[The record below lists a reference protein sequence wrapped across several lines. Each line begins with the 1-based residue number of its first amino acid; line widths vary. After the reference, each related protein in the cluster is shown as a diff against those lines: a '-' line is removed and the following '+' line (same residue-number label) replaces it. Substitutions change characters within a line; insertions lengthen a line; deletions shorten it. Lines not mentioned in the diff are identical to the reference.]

1 MTISGNGPVA
11 ESASVNGLRMA
22 DGVFAREID
31 AAQRKKIKDA
41 GTGFV
46 ETTGGTPC
54 LVLTGRILGVG
65 DPGESTEHRVQ
76 RRCEER
82 FGFPKTPPEN
92 TINVILDSIGGP
104 LDSAFRTVLY
114 LSRYAET
121 INVYV
126 PRRAKSASTL
136 IAVGANAVSMSP
148 FAELGPLDTQI
159 RDPRNPA
166 DYMSAL
172 DCYQSVDYVRDF
184 GFSTLSQ
191 ALKHLAAVTQ
201 GKVTLV
207 DSLNTAEEFA
217 IGSITPMLTQTK
229 SLDFGAWGRSL
240 KIAERYAQILL
251 SRRPEIDQL
260 RAGKIASRFV
270 YGYTHHLFPIDIV
283 EAQDIGLNPKE
294 MTAEQYASLIE
305 VINICDD
312 DVCVEFI
319 DEPGLTEISVPPRSR
334 VSLEGTMTHQAGTA
348 QVKPASSAKKA
359 RSETAAS
366 LPE

>member
-1 MTISGNGPVA
+1 LS
-11 ESASVNGLRMA
+11 
-22 DGVFAREID
+22 
-31 AAQRKKIKDA
+31 
-41 GTGFV
+41 
-46 ETTGGTPC
+46 
-54 LVLTGRILGVG
+54 GRIRGVG

-136 IAVGANAVSMSP
+136 ITVGANAIFMSP

-201 GKVTLV
+201 GKVPLI

-240 KIAERYAQILL
+240 KIAERYAQVLL
-251 SRRPEIDQL
+251 ARRPEMDQA
-260 RAGKIASRFV
+260 RAAKIAFRLV

-283 EAQDIGLNPKE
+283 EAKDIGLNPKE
-294 MTAEQYASLIE
+294 MTAEQYASLVEIMN
-305 VINICDD
+305 VCNDD
-312 DVCVEFI
+312 LCVEFI
-319 DEPGLTEISVPPRSR
+319 NEPDLIGDSGPPRSR
-334 VSLEGTMTHQAGTA
+334 VSPEGTVASQAGTA

-359 RSETAAS
+359 RSEAAAHV
-366 LPE
+366 EA